1 MFLETF
7 LLALAIAGAS
17 CEAAPGKGTYK
28 RMLFTAQVWPSFVYK
43 VAPAKCQRPVDC
55 VGLCSLESNLCSI
68 SFHDELQQLCLL
80 GSFGGNYSLVQFQN
94 RSLYGYA
101 NLGKTKGVGPGDLL
115 IEMMAMSY
123 SVKNASST
131 VILSTLK
138 PVRSLKWNAFNSKQ
152 IFRLCFLPLMK
163 KDSYY

>member
-80 GSFGGNYSLVQFQN
+80 GSFGGNYSLVLFQN

-101 NLGKTKGVGPGDLL
+101 NL
-115 IEMMAMSY
+115 
-123 SVKNASST
+123 
-131 VILSTLK
+131 
-138 PVRSLKWNAFNSKQ
+138 SKAW
-152 IFRLCFLPLMK
+152 
-163 KDSYY
+163 